1 VEQALPRVHSLV
13 IGPGLGRDSTVIT
26 VASEVVKLCS
36 KHKVPVVIDADG
48 LWMVNLHLD
57 VIRQVGLEKGNLI
70 LTPNLAEFD
79 RLYDATLASR
89 FGGASLEE
97 DFSSIKERSSDDAT
111 PLKKQKKMSGENEP
125 FSFAIES
132 QQLAAKLELVCSA
145 LGGITVLVKGE
156 IDMVI
161 Y

>member
-1 VEQALPRVHSLV
+1 VHSLV
-13 IGPGLGRDSTVIT
+13 IGPGLGRDPTVIT

-89 FGGASLEE
+89 FGASLEE
-97 DFSSIKERSSDDAT
+97 DVSSIKESTDDAT